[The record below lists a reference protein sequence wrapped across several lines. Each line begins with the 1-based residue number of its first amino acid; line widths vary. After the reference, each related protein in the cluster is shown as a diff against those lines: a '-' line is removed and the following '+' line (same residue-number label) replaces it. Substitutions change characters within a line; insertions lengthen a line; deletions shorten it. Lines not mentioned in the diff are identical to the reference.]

1 MNGRP
6 AALLT
11 SSGFGSTLGPR
22 RHSGAGEGNTMKK
35 AVCIFAAVA
44 CLGLGTSLLAQ
55 FTEAEQAEYDKW
67 EDFLKTAKVVQSVRL
82 PASEGVTQPYE
93 LTLEKDGVQRK
104 ALWKNAFGDRVG
116 GYKETWKGEIAA
128 YRLSRYLGI
137 NMVPPTVEREFQGD
151 RGSCQLWIDAW
162 LDMGTML
169 KKKLNPPGIKNMYF
183 TRALHIQR
191 AFDNLISNE
200 DRHQRN
206 YLITEDWRMILID
219 HSRSFRTTKKF
230 TTKLIYDEKFK
241 EGPNFIMASMPR
253 ALFEAF
259 KALTPETLRTVVGEY
274 LTDEELAAT
283 MARRDLMVAWMDK
296 YIAAQG
302 ETKVLY

>member
-1 MNGRP
+1 
-6 AALLT
+6 
-11 SSGFGSTLGPR
+11 
-22 RHSGAGEGNTMKK
+22 MKK
-35 AVCIFAAVA
+35 ALRVFAAVV
-44 CLGLGTSLLAQ
+44 CLGFGTSLPAQ

-67 EDFLKTAKVVQSVRL
+67 EDFLKTAQIVKSVRM
-82 PASEGVTQPYE
+82 PASEGVTQPYA

-104 ALWKNAFGDRVG
+104 ALWKNAIGERVG

-128 YRLSRYLGI
+128 YRLNRYLGI
-137 NMVPPTVEREFQGD
+137 NMVPVTVEREFQGD
-151 RGSCQLWIDAW
+151 RGSCQLWVDSW
-162 LDMGTML
+162 LDMEAIL
-169 KKKLNPPGIKNMYF
+169 KKKLSPPGIKNMYF

-191 AFDNLISNE
+191 ALDNLISNE

-206 YLITEDWRMILID
+206 YLITEDWRIILID

-230 TTKLIYDEKFK
+230 TTRLIYDEKFK
-241 EGPNFIMASMPR
+241 EGPNFIMATMPR
-253 ALFEAF
+253 ALFEAI

-283 MARRDLMVAWMDK
+283 MARRDLIVAWMDK
-296 YIAAQG
+296 RIAAEG